1 MDMALGSL
9 VMAMVPAYLV
19 LQPLALLR
27 LSGKWRRIAAVPLVL
42 AVRAA
47 AWWLVALVH
56 ESNLWPIIF
65 ILFAPAGTAYLAI
78 VLVVNAI
85 L

>member
-1 MDMALGSL
+1 MAENRGG
-9 VMAMVPAYLV
+9 PA
-19 LQPLALLR
+19 
-27 LSGKWRRIAAVPLVL
+27 GL

-47 AWWLVALVH
+47 AWCLFALVH
-56 ESNLWPIIF
+56 ESNLWPLIF

-78 VLVVNAI
+78 VLVLSAV